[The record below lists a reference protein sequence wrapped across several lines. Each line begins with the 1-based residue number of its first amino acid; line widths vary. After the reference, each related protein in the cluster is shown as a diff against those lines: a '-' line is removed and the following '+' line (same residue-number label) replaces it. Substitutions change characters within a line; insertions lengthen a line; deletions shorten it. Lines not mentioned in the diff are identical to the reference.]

1 MSDCFLL
8 STIANSPPDND
19 NNAQGGVQEVLML
32 DPDKPDDLV
41 LYLKKRKGFIKLALT
56 TGSPVV
62 PVFAFNLD
70 GSYRYW
76 LPRGRLVEK
85 ISRAIGFAPLVF
97 MGRWGVPF
105 GIPIPRKSHVVIGQ
119 GTYLREIWF
128 LVNFVHLPRSFEI
141 T

>member
-1 MSDCFLL
+1 MVDRWHLARYAISSKSNQSWPEVILHISLVLL
-8 STIANSPPDND
+8 AITSIR
-19 NNAQGGVQEVLML
+19 QGGVQEVLML
-32 DPDKPDDLV
+32 NPDMHHEVL
-41 LYLKKRKGFIKLALT
+41 LYLKNRKGFIKLALT

-76 LPRGRLVEK
+76 LPRGPLVEK

-97 MGRWGVPF
+97 IGRWGVPF

-119 GTYLREIWF
+119 GT
-128 LVNFVHLPRSFEI
+128 
-141 T
+141 

>member
-1 MSDCFLL
+1 ML
-8 STIANSPPDND
+8 NPDEPN
-19 NNAQGGVQEVLML
+19 E
-32 DPDKPDDLV
+32 LV

-76 LPRGRLVEK
+76 LPRGLLVEK
-85 ISRAIGFAPLVF
+85 ISRVIGFAPLVF

-119 GTYLREIWF
+119 GTRNLFEI
-128 LVNFVHLPRSFEI
+128 VPARSFFDPL
-141 T
+141 TMSCSPT